1 MVTIIEIPPFK
12 IIIRNKHTYFKMYD
26 PWSRHLSEYS
36 FTLLFILFGNILL
49 LCVHRTK
56 LKHGQIKQ
64 QAQSHTVL
72 RWLSQEEKLFP
83 VITSPVVFPQ

>member
-1 MVTIIEIPPFK
+1 MVTIIEVPPFK
-12 IIIRNKHTYFKMYD
+12 IIIRNNHAYFKMYD
-26 PWSRHLSEYS
+26 PWSRHRCEYS
-36 FTLLFILFGNILL
+36 FTLLFILFGNVLL

-56 LKHGQIKQ
+56 LKHGKVKQ

-72 RWLSQEEKLFP
+72 RWLSQEQKPFL